1 MTPEGETGDFLMYGY
16 GVPPRRYG
24 FGMMSPP
31 GPLTKRI
38 LIANV
43 VIFFVHLLLFHR
55 SPALDPIMRLF
66 ALSMHGLR
74 RGMIWQLI
82 SYMFLHGH
90 LLHLAGNMWALFIF
104 GPELEMRLGSRRFL
118 YLYVGG
124 GILGALGWLA
134 LGALGLYSLHY
145 PMIGASGAVFA
156 IVGAYA
162 ALFPNR
168 QFALLLLPVTMTART
183 LAIVFGLI
191 SIALLADGGRV
202 AHAAHLAGGI
212 AGYVYAMY
220 LRTGGWHDGGGYGVM
235 GVLRDVL
242 AKLRRMR
249 FRVTDLSDDTAA
261 HPVDWE
267 RVDQILVK
275 IKRQGFGSLTPSERV
290 VLERASRSAERQ
302 HR

>member
-1 MTPEGETGDFLMYGY
+1 MYGY

-24 FGMMSPP
+24 FGIMSPL
-31 GPLTKRI
+31 GPLTKRL
-38 LIANV
+38 LIANI
-43 VIFFVHLLLFHR
+43 VIFFIDRLLAGHPDATGPLV
-55 SPALDPIMRLF
+55 SWF
-66 ALSMHGLR
+66 ALSWYDLR
-74 RGMIWQLI
+74 RGMIWQLV

-90 LLHLAGNMWALFIF
+90 LLHLAGNMLGLFFF
-104 GPELEMRLGSRRFL
+104 GRELEMRLGPRRFL
-118 YLYVGG
+118 SLYFGG

-134 LGALGLYSLHY
+134 LGALGLYSIAH
-145 PMIGASGAVFA
+145 PVTMIGASGAVFA

-162 ALFPNR
+162 ALYPHR
-168 QFALLLLPVTMTART
+168 QVTLLLFFVIPVTMTART
-183 LAIVFGLI
+183 LAIVFGVL
-191 SIALLADGGRV
+191 SVALLSAGDQI

-220 LRTGGWHDGGGYGVM
+220 LVGGGRRYGGGHGGM
-235 GVLRDVL
+235 GILRDGL

-275 IKRQGFGSLTPSERV
+275 IKRQGFGSLTPSERAE
-290 VLERASRSAERQ
+290 LERASRSAERKQ
-302 HR
+302 R